1 MFFHALEESAFRLSN
16 VVGVA
21 LWFRT
26 FCMVDD
32 VVLVFFFRLVFD
44 CEFSAEFFRV
54 VYDLDF
60 SGVGGWNGFVD
71 MFSHFVDDRLS

>member
-1 MFFHALEESAFRLSN
+1 
-16 VVGVA
+16 
-21 LWFRT
+21 
-26 FCMVDD
+26 MVDD

-44 CEFSAEFFRV
+44 CEFSAEFFSD

-60 SGVGGWNGFVD
+60 SGVGVWNGFVD